1 MHMLFSE
8 DLIFMMMRMRELVP
22 QMEVDLQ
29 LQFQIAEKKEHHS
42 RFKPFHT

>member
-1 MHMLFSE
+1 MHMHFSE
-8 DLIFMMMRMRELVP
+8 DLIFMMMKTRELVP

-29 LQFQIAEKKEHHS
+29 LQFQITGKKEHHS

>member
-29 LQFQIAEKKEHHS
+29 LQFQIAKKKEHHS